1 MNAAVEVALVFAL
14 LILLSIALFG
24 LFLTGALAY
33 LLGGGQRSR
42 TLRWSTRLALS
53 LSAMVLLEW
62 WLKPHV
68 GPSGSILMALG
79 AWASTLAIRL
89 GFSQEVVKSD
99 GLGFSRETVGS
110 K

>member
-1 MNAAVEVALVFAL
+1 
-14 LILLSIALFG
+14 
-24 LFLTGALAY
+24 
-33 LLGGGQRSR
+33 
-42 TLRWSTRLALS
+42 
-53 LSAMVLLEW
+53 MVLLEW

-68 GPSGSILMALG
+68 GPSGSILLALG